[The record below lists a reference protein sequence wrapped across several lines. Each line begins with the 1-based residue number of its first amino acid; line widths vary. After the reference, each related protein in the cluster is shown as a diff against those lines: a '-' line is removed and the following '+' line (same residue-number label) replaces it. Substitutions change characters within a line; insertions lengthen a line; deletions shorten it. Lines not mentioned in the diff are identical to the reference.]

1 MSLRGLRSL
10 TQMLL
15 RVETE
20 LGRTGAGHPGVQLLM
35 TIPGIGI
42 QTAEAVMAYI
52 DNPQRFHRVKAV
64 GRYFGIVP
72 SQDAS
77 AQSNRLGRSP
87 GCVYVL
93 IVCIRRPMI
102 SLDFCW
108 YDDARFGRQPPT
120 SWRTNP
126 EATVTVAGRV
136 HQGAT
141 PVHQPGFVSEEHRV
155 STQLCRRT
163 SLRA

>member
-1 MSLRGLRSL
+1 
-10 TQMLL
+10 MLL

-42 QTAEAVMAYI
+42 RTAEAVMAYI

-77 AQSNRLGRSP
+77 AHGRDERAAGLRVNRDVG
-87 GCVYVL
+87 VL
-93 IVCIRRPMI
+93 QVCGLAEPSTRR
-102 SLDFCW
+102 
-108 YDDARFGRQPPT
+108 
-120 SWRTNP
+120 
-126 EATVTVAGRV
+126 V
-136 HQGAT
+136 
-141 PVHQPGFVSEEHRV
+141 
-155 STQLCRRT
+155 
-163 SLRA
+163 